1 MIANILDVVVVLLP
15 GLTVLGGLA
24 WLIGKLD
31 ADAQKSALRRLAVAR
46 SQVRDQER
54 DLPSS
59 AGTARCRDCP
69 ADGYRR

>member
-15 GLTVLGGLA
+15 GLAVLGVLA

-31 ADAQKSALRRLAVAR
+31 AEARESAWRRLAAAR
-46 SQVRDQER
+46 SQVRDRER

-59 AGTARCRDCP
+59 SIAARCPDCP
-69 ADGYRR
+69 GGDYRR